1 MCLSVPMKILEV
13 EGTRAVVELGGATQE
28 ISIVLVDPP
37 PVPGQYA
44 IVHAGFALNVIDEDE
59 ARENLALLE
68 ELAEHHQRELDARGE
83 G

>member
-1 MCLSVPMKILEV
+1 
-13 EGTRAVVELGGATQE
+13 
-28 ISIVLVDPP
+28 
-37 PVPGQYA
+37 

-68 ELAEHHQRELDARGE
+68 ELAEHHKRELDARGE